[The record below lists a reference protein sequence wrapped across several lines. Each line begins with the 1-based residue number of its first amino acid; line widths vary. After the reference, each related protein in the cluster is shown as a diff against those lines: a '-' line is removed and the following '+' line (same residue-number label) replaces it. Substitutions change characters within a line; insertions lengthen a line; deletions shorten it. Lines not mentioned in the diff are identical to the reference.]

1 MSWGFVAGAAIVT
14 IGGAIQADEN
24 RSAANKAADAQRQG
38 LQQAGDINQQQLIEA
53 RREYDAQMQEY
64 QRRTDELQ
72 QQHDQLM
79 TNLAPFQQAGQG
91 ALYEMLALSG
101 IAAPGIAA
109 PAGTTGGPA
118 PGGITDPNG
127 PAPGGITNYQEY
139 RAIGYDLYHRF
150 GSKYKDLE
158 AKVQETYPNLDK
170 YAIRK
175 LFASE
180 VSQLQT
186 QNPNLSAENIYD
198 RISSVGMQHVPVS
211 SPYAGMTGDQAQ
223 QAAIAK
229 IADSPVLRALT
240 QQGEQAILQNASAT
254 GGLRGGNVQ
263 SALAQYRPAMLQ
275 KAISDQYAQLGQIA
289 STGTSAITAAPYTPA
304 AGSYPA
310 NMPQDS
316 TAANL
321 AIQQGNVNAQLA
333 LAKAQADAKMIGS
346 IAQGVGYGVGGYLNQ
361 AQNPAY
367 TYDASQGSQLQS
379 VVNPDGTV
387 SYF

>member
-24 RSAANKAADAQRQG
+24 RSAANKAADAQTQG

-53 RREYDAQMQEY
+53 KREYDAQMQEY
-64 QRRTDELQ
+64 QRRTGELQ

-91 ALYEMLALSG
+91 ALYEMMALSG
-101 IAAPGIAA
+101 IAAPKGATSGTAA
-109 PAGTTGGPA
+109 QMTDEQSQQLTHDLYGYFGSSRYGLLGGKLQEMYPDLSSRDLRA
-118 PGGITDPNG
+118 ALSNEVARLQKDNPGITAGEVFNKISKDGLKHMPVTI
-127 PAPGGITNYQEY
+127 AP
-139 RAIGYDLYHRF
+139 
-150 GSKYKDLE
+150 
-158 AKVQETYPNLDK
+158 ETS
-170 YAIRK
+170 R
-175 LFASE
+175 
-180 VSQLQT
+180 
-186 QNPNLSAENIYD
+186 
-198 RISSVGMQHVPVS
+198 
-211 SPYAGMTGDQAQ
+211 YAGMTGDQAQ

-289 STGTSAITAAPYTPA
+289 STGASAITAAPYTPA